1 MIIIFTYHIETN
13 QEALVVYFLTI
24 KKIIGKKIFLL
35 LEMLELLLKIY
46 QKTLYLKKRRRNG
59 QKNKKI
65 FNIIKEVDMWSLI
78 YYMIEVQNLDYK
90 LEVMCREF

>member
-1 MIIIFTYHIETN
+1 M
-13 QEALVVYFLTI
+13 VYFLTI

-35 LEMLELLLKIY
+35 LEILELLLKTY
-46 QKTLYLKKRRRNG
+46 PKMLYLKKKIKNG

-65 FNIIKEVDMWSLI
+65 FNILKEVDMWSLT

-90 LEVMCREF
+90 QVEMLRVY